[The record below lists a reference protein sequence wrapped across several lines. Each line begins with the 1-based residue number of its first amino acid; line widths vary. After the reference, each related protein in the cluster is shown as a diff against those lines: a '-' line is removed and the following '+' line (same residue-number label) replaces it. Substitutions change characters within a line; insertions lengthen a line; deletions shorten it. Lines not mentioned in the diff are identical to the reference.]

1 MIMLHSCL
9 CFSAKYHPLQ
19 LSGCVKKHVTPIT
32 RIHEGAVNRGSES
45 TKYSIRCRSSL
56 FHLSNCRN
64 RNGEGITND
73 KQCKPFNRH
82 RAPVT
87 LQDEAASRFDEDN
100 NNSIGFRDAFL
111 KNINAIFQ
119 FTRPFFLLGVTID
132 MTSVSLLAPQQ
143 FADLTPTFFIGLLKA
158 IVPGLL
164 VNIYEVGVNQLYDV
178 EIDKINKPDLPLAS
192 GDLSIGAG
200 ITITCTCLLMSLAI
214 GIMLRS
220 PPLISTIIMWFVLS
234 SAYSVDLP
242 FLRWKRNPFLATM
255 YGVLERGLAMPLGY
269 FMHIQKYVLG
279 RPIEFSRTLMFVV
292 AVKCWFCVLLV
303 LLKDMPDVDGDKEH
317 GIQTLSI
324 ALGKEKVL
332 WLGVY
337 MLLVVYGALVIAG
350 ASSPFLESKLITI
363 IGHST
368 LAFLLLQRARN
379 VDVSSQAAILSFY
392 RFIWK
397 LLFAEHILLP
407 CVRL

>member
-1 MIMLHSCL
+1 MVIL
-9 CFSAKYHPLQ
+9 
-19 LSGCVKKHVTPIT
+19 GCVKKHVTPIT

-220 PPLISTIIMWFVLS
+220 PPLISTIIMWVALS

-269 FMHIQKYVLG
+269 FMHIQAL
-279 RPIEFSRTLMFVV
+279 

-317 GIQTLSI
+317 GIQSS
-324 ALGKEKVL
+324 VL

-392 RFIWK
+392 SYS
-397 LLFAEHILLP
+397 LLNTSSFHAYDYEITLLP
-407 CVRL
+407 AYSNYCVVLLC

>member
-1 MIMLHSCL
+1 MVIL
-9 CFSAKYHPLQ
+9 
-19 LSGCVKKHVTPIT
+19 GCVKKHVSPIT

-56 FHLSNCRN
+56 FHLTNCRN

-143 FADLTPTFFIGLLKA
+143 FADLTPAFFIGLLKA
-158 IVPGLL
+158 IVPGFL

-220 PPLISTIIMWFVLS
+220 PPLISTIIMWFLLS

-303 LLKDMPDVDGDKEH
+303 LLKDMPDVDGDQEH

-368 LAFLLLQRARN
+368 LAFLLLKRARN

>member
-1 MIMLHSCL
+1 M
-9 CFSAKYHPLQ
+9 Q
-19 LSGCVKKHVTPIT
+19 
-32 RIHEGAVNRGSES
+32 
-45 TKYSIRCRSSL
+45 
-56 FHLSNCRN
+56 
-64 RNGEGITND
+64 
-73 KQCKPFNRH
+73 
-82 RAPVT
+82 
-87 LQDEAASRFDEDN
+87 
-100 NNSIGFRDAFL
+100 
-111 KNINAIFQ
+111 
-119 FTRPFFLLGVTID
+119 TID

-269 FMHIQKYVLG
+269 FMHIQAQVRAWKTYRVFKNIDVCSGCQVL
-279 RPIEFSRTLMFVV
+279 
-292 AVKCWFCVLLV
+292 
-303 LLKDMPDVDGDKEH
+303 DMPDVDGDKEH

-397 LLFAEHILLP
+397 
-407 CVRL
+407 

>member
-1 MIMLHSCL
+1 MVIL
-9 CFSAKYHPLQ
+9 
-19 LSGCVKKHVTPIT
+19 GCVKKHVTPIT

-45 TKYSIRCRSSL
+45 TK
-56 FHLSNCRN
+56 N

-220 PPLISTIIMWFVLS
+220 PPLISTIIMWVALS

-255 YGVLERGLAMPLGY
+255 YGVLERGLAMPL
-269 FMHIQKYVLG
+269 
-279 RPIEFSRTLMFVV
+279 V

-317 GIQTLSI
+317 GIQSS
-324 ALGKEKVL
+324 VL

-392 RFIWK
+392 SYS
-397 LLFAEHILLP
+397 LLNTSSFHAYDYEITLLP
-407 CVRL
+407 AYSNYCVVLLC

>member
-1 MIMLHSCL
+1 MPC
-9 CFSAKYHPLQ
+9 
-19 LSGCVKKHVTPIT
+19 CVKKHVSPIT

-56 FHLSNCRN
+56 FHLTNCRN
-64 RNGEGITND
+64 RNGEGITSD

-100 NNSIGFRDAFL
+100 NNSISFRDAFL

-119 FTRPFFLLGVTID
+119 FTRPFFLLGTTID

-214 GIMLRS
+214 GIMLQS

-234 SAYSVDLP
+234 SAYSVD
-242 FLRWKRNPFLATM
+242 
-255 YGVLERGLAMPLGY
+255 
-269 FMHIQKYVLG
+269 KYVLG

-392 RFIWK
+392 SYS
-397 LLFAEHILLP
+397 LLNTSSFHAYDYEITLLP
-407 CVRL
+407 AYSNYCVVLLC

>member
-1 MIMLHSCL
+1 MVIL
-9 CFSAKYHPLQ
+9 
-19 LSGCVKKHVTPIT
+19 GCVKKHVTPIT

-220 PPLISTIIMWFVLS
+220 PPLISTIIMWVALS

-255 YGVLERGLAMPLGY
+255 YGVLERGLAMPL
-269 FMHIQKYVLG
+269 
-279 RPIEFSRTLMFVV
+279 V

-317 GIQTLSI
+317 GIQSS
-324 ALGKEKVL
+324 VL

-392 RFIWK
+392 SYS
-397 LLFAEHILLP
+397 LLNTSSFHAYDYEITLLP
-407 CVRL
+407 AYSNYCVVLLC

>member
-1 MIMLHSCL
+1 MVIL
-9 CFSAKYHPLQ
+9 
-19 LSGCVKKHVTPIT
+19 GCVKKHVSPIT

-56 FHLSNCRN
+56 FHLTNCRN
-64 RNGEGITND
+64 RNGEGITSD

-100 NNSIGFRDAFL
+100 NNSISFRDAFL

-119 FTRPFFLLGVTID
+119 FTRPFFLLGTTID

-214 GIMLRS
+214 GIMLQS

-234 SAYSVDLP
+234 SAYSVD
-242 FLRWKRNPFLATM
+242 
-255 YGVLERGLAMPLGY
+255 
-269 FMHIQKYVLG
+269 KYVLG

-392 RFIWK
+392 SYS
-397 LLFAEHILLP
+397 LLNTSSFHAYDYEITLLP
-407 CVRL
+407 AYSNYCVVLLC